1 MLLFERYLYQEQQA
15 NNQTN
20 KQKLNVSTGWV
31 SESWLPGWKISPR
44 NTLTWLYISL
54 FTKLH
59 RAQVIK
65 MKEAGDLLTAS
76 TCSRMLTL
84 ADLSKRKIKRLCT
97 G

>member
-1 MLLFERYLYQEQQA
+1 MLLFERYYQKQQV
-15 NNQTN
+15 N
-20 KQKLNVSTGWV
+20 KQTKKQKSNVSTGWL
-31 SESWLPGWKISPR
+31 SESWLLGWKISQR

-65 MKEAGDLLTAS
+65 IKEAGDLLTAS

-84 ADLSKRKIKRLCT
+84 AHLSKRKIKRLCT

>member
-1 MLLFERYLYQEQQA
+1 MSALVGFP
-15 NNQTN
+15 
-20 KQKLNVSTGWV
+20 V
-31 SESWLPGWKISPR
+31 SWLPGWKISQR

-54 FTKLH
+54 FTELH

-65 MKEAGDLLTAS
+65 IKEAGDLLAVS
-76 TCSRMLTL
+76 TCSCMLTL